1 MTSRFSRR
9 SFLAG
14 AAALLSASP
23 TFLHAQEGLGNN
35 SAVTGAGS
43 TFAFPVM
50 SRWAHSYRRWIAGG
64 GEFPIAG
71 AGLDDAPTVPAIDYE
86 PVGSMA
92 GIMRAQNAA
101 VDFGASDMPMPSK
114 ELAKLG
120 LVQFPIVIGGVA
132 VVLNVAGVAPAQM
145 KLNGTVLSRIFLG
158 KIPTWSD
165 PEIAALNPG
174 LTLPDEKIVIV
185 TRADGS
191 GTTFNFTNYLGK
203 VSRQFFDTVGSDL
216 YVRWPSSI
224 TARGNQGVAQLV
236 AATPNAI
243 GYVELAQAVRSKL
256 AYALIENPAG
266 KFIKPDPASFA
277 AAASS
282 AEWEKAPDFDLMLT
296 NAPGDASYPIT
307 ATVFVVMN
315 KSLSQARA
323 RATFN
328 FFRWSL
334 DKGMADATALGYVP
348 LPEQFVKQV
357 KAYWVQAFKAAAS

>member
-1 MTSRFSRR
+1 
-9 SFLAG
+9 
-14 AAALLSASP
+14 
-23 TFLHAQEGLGNN
+23 
-35 SAVTGAGS
+35 
-43 TFAFPVM
+43 
-50 SRWAHSYRRWIAGG
+50 
-64 GEFPIAG
+64 
-71 AGLDDAPTVPAIDYE
+71 
-86 PVGSMA
+86 
-92 GIMRAQNAA
+92 
-101 VDFGASDMPMPSK
+101 
-114 ELAKLG
+114 
-120 LVQFPIVIGGVA
+120 
-132 VVLNVAGVAPAQM
+132 M

-266 KFIKPDPASFA
+266 KFIKPEPASFA
-277 AAASS
+277 GSGIERGMGQGARLR
-282 AEWEKAPDFDLMLT
+282 PDAHQCT
-296 NAPGDASYPIT
+296 GRR
-307 ATVFVVMN
+307 V
-315 KSLSQARA
+315 LSDHGNRLRADEQESVAGARA
-323 RATFN
+323 RDVQ
-328 FFRWSL
+328 L
-334 DKGMADATALGYVP
+334 LP
-348 LPEQFVKQV
+348 LV
-357 KAYWVQAFKAAAS
+357 AR